1 MILRELT
8 PADEMAFYNMLDRW
22 EGAPGFSIAF
32 GLLDD
37 LAFTSYL
44 SFLRESRNDFKP
56 STTYFAFVEEEIVG
70 KVNIRHSL
78 TDEEFSIGHI
88 GFGVMPLHRGKGFGH
103 EILRLALIHCRTIG
117 MSQVLLAC
125 ESSNIAS
132 QKVIQ
137 KNGGFLGPQDTS
149 LKNLRYWISL

>member
-37 LAFTSYL
+37 FDFISYL
-44 SFLRESRNDFKP
+44 AFLRESRNDFKP
-56 STTYFAFVEEEIVG
+56 STTYFAFVEKEIVG

-78 TDEEFSIGHI
+78 TDEEFSTGHI

-117 MSQVLLAC
+117 MSRVLLAC
-125 ESSNIAS
+125 ERSNIAS

>member
-8 PADEMAFYNMLDRW
+8 SADEKAFYNMLDHW

-44 SFLRESRNDFKP
+44 AFLRESRNDFKP

-78 TDEEFSIGHI
+78 SDEESCCGHI
-88 GFGVMPLHRGKGFGH
+88 GFGIMPLHRGKGFGF
-103 EILRLALIHCRTIG
+103 EILRLALIHCRTLGI
-117 MSQVLLAC
+117 SPVLLVC
-125 ESSNIAS
+125 ERSNIVS

-137 KNGGFLGPQDTS
+137 RNGGHIAPQTTS
-149 LKNLRYWISL
+149 LKYLRYWISL